1 VYHASY
7 SDCGLVDTG
16 ERSSFRRP
24 EAGTSRTYE
33 AADARQPNR
42 DAPSETGK
50 IVLLALR
57 LIVLILALGPIVYYL
72 LSLYCII
79 DYFLAAK
86 KLSRPADSIA
96 PPASILKPVRG
107 VDQDAYEN
115 FASFC
120 RLDYPEYELIFA
132 VADPKDPAIP
142 IIEKLQRDFP
152 SRSVRLV
159 TSVQSFGENPK
170 VNNLCTAVRAAKY
183 DLLVMSDADVRVD
196 QDYLREVAAPF
207 ADPAVGAVTAL
218 YRCLGGGT
226 LAADLDMLGMCT
238 DSIPG
243 AVVARKLEGNVRFAF
258 GWTMATTKKNLAE
271 IGGWESMADHHSDD
285 FELGNRIA
293 DRGHRVHLMRKP
305 VWMVF
310 PEETM
315 PELLRHEMRW
325 AIGLKNV
332 RPAGY
337 AGMIF
342 TQGLP
347 WTVLAAIAAA
357 SVGWHWIAA
366 AYALAYLVLRIGAA
380 WAAGVWGLGDGA
392 IAGKLWLVPFRDAL
406 GSAVWVAGFFSN
418 KIRWRGLEYRVE
430 KKILVP
436 VLSSSGERHGKA
448 SEQAVKG
455 G

>member
-1 VYHASY
+1 
-7 SDCGLVDTG
+7 
-16 ERSSFRRP
+16 
-24 EAGTSRTYE
+24 
-33 AADARQPNR
+33 
-42 DAPSETGK
+42 
-50 IVLLALR
+50 VLPALR
-57 LIVLILALGPIVYYL
+57 LIVLLLALGPVVYYL
-72 LSLYCII
+72 LSLYCIV
-79 DYFLAAK
+79 DYFLEVK
-86 KLSRPADSIA
+86 KLHRPADAFA

-107 VDQDAYEN
+107 VDHDAYEN

-152 SRSVRLV
+152 DRSIRLI
-159 TSVQSFGENPK
+159 TTVQSFGENPK
-170 VNNLCTAVRAAKY
+170 VNNLCAAVSAAKY
-183 DLLVMSDADVRVD
+183 DLLVMSDTDVRVD

-207 ADPAVGAVTAL
+207 ADPTVGGVTSF

-258 GWTMATTKKNLAE
+258 GWTMVTTRKNLAE
-271 IGGWESMADHHSDD
+271 IGGWESMANHHSDD
-285 FELGNRIA
+285 FEIGNRIA
-293 DRGHRVHLMRKP
+293 NHGYRVELLRKP

-315 PELLRHEMRW
+315 PDLLRHEMRW

-337 AGMIF
+337 VGMIF

-347 WTVLAAIAAA
+347 WAVLAAIAAA
-357 SVGWHWIAA
+357 SAGWYAIAA
-366 AYALAYLVLRIGAA
+366 AYVWAYLVLRIGAA
-380 WAAGVWGLGDGA
+380 WAAGVWGLGDNV
-392 IAGKLWLVPFRDAL
+392 IAGKLWLVPFRDAI
-406 GSAVWVAGFFSN
+406 SSTVWVAGFFSN
-418 KIRWRGLEYRVE
+418 KIRWRGLEYRVS

-436 VLSSSGERHGKA
+436 VTRHDCGSGGPHGKA
-448 SEQAVKG
+448 SEQIAKG